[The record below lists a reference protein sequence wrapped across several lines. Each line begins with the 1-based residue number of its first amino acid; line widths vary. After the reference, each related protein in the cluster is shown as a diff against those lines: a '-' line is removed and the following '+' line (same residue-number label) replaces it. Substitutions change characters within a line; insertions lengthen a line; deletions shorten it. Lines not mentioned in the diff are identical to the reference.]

1 VEKMYRKIWVHP
13 QDKSYQLMV
22 WRRNPLEK
30 MLYFHLNTVTYGT
43 VCAPYLE
50 TKCFQHLAQ
59 RAPTS
64 QRLGADAIQQKFY
77 VDDCL
82 SGADTLEEAIRQR
95 DQIAQFLGR
104 QN

>member
-1 VEKMYRKIWVHP
+1 MATKPTRKNALLP
-13 QDKSYQLMV
+13 
-22 WRRNPLEK
+22 
-30 MLYFHLNTVTYGT
+30 FTYLLT
-43 VCAPYLE
+43 YLE

-64 QRLGADAIQQKFY
+64 QRLGADVIQQNFY